1 MQNMDKEAFISCA
14 CNGFTKVKEK
24 LQKNSINSAD
34 ALVEFINYDGDDNDH
49 YTELF
54 CLTYILL
61 EKSKEGMNQI
71 SPNTYNKLVN
81 HLVDTYASK
90 EI

>member
-1 MQNMDKEAFISCA
+1 MSNMDKEAFISCA

-34 ALVEFINYDGDDNDH
+34 ALIEFINYDGENNDH

-71 SPNTYNKLVN
+71 SPNAYDKLVN

>member
-71 SPNTYNKLVN
+71 SPNTYDKLVN